1 MKDQLRTSRKAAKLT
16 QTELAKIAGV
26 GVATIIRAELNN
38 VKLATYKK
46 IFDALTLHNQ
56 NKSVN

>member
-1 MKDQLRTSRKAAKLT
+1 MKDQLKSSRKAAKLT

-46 IFDALTLHNQ
+46 IFDALTAYQ